1 MKRIFLFLITNLAIL
16 VVLGTVFQLLGL
28 EGVLDE
34 QGVDLELGNLFT
46 LSLVI
51 GMTGSFVSLA
61 MSKWIA
67 KRMTGARL
75 ITQPRDDAEGW
86 LVQRVGQHA

>member
-1 MKRIFLFLITNLAIL
+1 MKRTLLFLITNLAIL

-86 LVQRVGQHA
+86 LV

>member
-1 MKRIFLFLITNLAIL
+1 MKRILLFLITNLAIL

-86 LVQRVGQHA
+86 LV